1 MEFSM
6 KRVIALGLVCLVVL
20 AQGCSAHK
28 TQVTHQRAFVIEP
41 TYPRHDTQAP
51 RLRDLESERLR
62 IEKMEAVTDA
72 LWATAA
78 VARIACE
85 IIRVVR

>member
-51 RLRDLESERLR
+51 RDLEAEKLR

-72 LWATAA
+72 LWVTVAA
-78 VARIACE
+78 ARVALE
-85 IIRVVR
+85 IVRVVR

>member
-28 TQVTHQRAFVIEP
+28 TLVTHQRAFLIEP
-41 TYPRHDTQAP
+41 TYPRPGMQAP
-51 RLRDLESERLR
+51 RPRDLEAEKLR
-62 IEKMEAVTDA
+62 IEKMEAVTEA
-72 LWATAA
+72 LWVTVAA
-78 VARIACE
+78 ARVALE
-85 IIRVVR
+85 IVRVVR

>member
-1 MEFSM
+1 M

-51 RLRDLESERLR
+51 RDLEAEKLR

-72 LWATAA
+72 LWVTVAA
-78 VARIACE
+78 ARVALE
-85 IIRVVR
+85 IVRVVR